1 MSLKIQR
8 KTRNSMPPIYR
19 ISEIINVN
27 ITYFW
32 LYCYLFKQNYLIPL
46 VGISQIQGWSTD
58 AQKKSQELLPH
69 TINKSFES

>member
-1 MSLKIQR
+1 MSFKIQR
-8 KTRNSMPPIYR
+8 KTSNSMPPIYP

-27 ITYFW
+27 VTYLR

-58 AQKKSQELLPH
+58 AQKSQELLPH
-69 TINKSFES
+69 RINKSFES

>member
-27 ITYFW
+27 ITYLR

-46 VGISQIQGWSTD
+46 VGISQIQG
-58 AQKKSQELLPH
+58 
-69 TINKSFES
+69 